1 MKHRASKHSIS
12 VKKATSGNPEFTAPR
27 PVKTPLAR
35 PTRSSA
41 VSRRSKASASTPA
54 KPASKFRVRAEQ
66 SSQVKLLRPAS
77 AKKSPSPKL
86 ASSKAAKLER
96 STPEPRLKIALAT
109 STAPR
114 ATSAVPR
121 VEVIKAKPSTS
132 LRANTPHVL
141 PLVRHKALP
150 EQEVL
155 IGRAGDHPEIQQLLL
170 HVLHAPSRDEFH
182 AWSEKPGYD
191 PSQRLLI
198 KRGNRPVAHLLT
210 TNVPLRFGAETLAAK
225 QLHWLA
231 TLPEY
236 RGQGMATALL
246 HGADRQM
253 QSDGTALGV
262 LRTRTPRLFES
273 QGWTTLA
280 SATPRPHRAREVLAQ
295 LARRNGNR
303 PQPLS
308 VRCWRHVE
316 LPALMRIYN
325 QTIGHAYGPLARTE
339 DDWRWLISRKG
350 FDHIL
355 VAIHGRDRFDLTD
368 ERAPIV
374 GYAVMRG
381 RRVVEFATNPE
392 YPTADEQLLAR
403 ACGEMIEH
411 DRQEL
416 SLCIPPNSGIQQ
428 YLCNPLP
435 PAVNHEP
442 EEWQMVRVPD
452 FGRLLRC
459 LLPELQRRLDK
470 AEYRGSAE
478 LGLAI
483 GSEKHVL
490 SISRLSSKNASIKH
504 TANKLGRS
512 YVQLSRDAATRL
524 LLGRLNFNTAL
535 ENETVRASTQAA
547 RELGAVLFPTVPW
560 WISQWDE
567 LTAI

>member
-1 MKHRASKHSIS
+1 MKHRASKHSIPA
-12 VKKATSGNPEFTAPR
+12 KKAALSSKPVQAANSEFTSP
-27 PVKTPLAR
+27 R

-41 VSRRSKASASTPA
+41 VSRRPKAAAPA
-54 KPASKFRVRAEQ
+54 KSASKFRVRAEQ
-66 SSQVKLLRPAS
+66 APTVKLLKTPNEKQPA
-77 AKKSPSPKL
+77 
-86 ASSKAAKLER
+86 KA
-96 STPEPRLKIALAT
+96 EPRLKIALAT
-109 STAPR
+109 SS
-114 ATSAVPR
+114 TSR
-121 VEVIKAKPSTS
+121 VKVLKQVKPSTS
-132 LRANTPHVL
+132 LRANMPHVL
-141 PLVRHKALP
+141 PLVRRKTYP
-150 EQEVL
+150 EHEVL
-155 IGRAGDHPEIQQLLL
+155 VGRAGDHPEVQQLLL

-191 PSQRLLI
+191 PNQRLLI

-210 TNVPLRFGAETLAAK
+210 TDVPLRFGQETFTAK

-236 RGQGMATALL
+236 RGQGMASALL
-246 HGADRQM
+246 QAADRRM
-253 QSDGTALGV
+253 QNDGTVLGV
-262 LRTRTPRLFES
+262 LRTRTPRLFEAH
-273 QGWTTLA
+273 GWTTLA

-295 LARRNGNR
+295 LARRNANR

-325 QTIGHAYGPLARTE
+325 QTIARAYGPLTRTE

-355 VAIHGRDRFDLTD
+355 VAISGRDRFDLEDT
-368 ERAPIV
+368 RAPIV

-381 RRVVEFATNPE
+381 HRVVEFATNPD
-392 YPTADEQLLAR
+392 YPTANEQLLAR
-403 ACGEMIEH
+403 AAGEMIEH

-416 SLCIPPNSGIQQ
+416 SVCVPPDSGIQQ
-428 YLCNPLP
+428 YLANPLP

-452 FGRLLRC
+452 FGRLLRH

-470 AEYRGSAE
+470 SEWRGAAE
-478 LGLAI
+478 LGIAI
-483 GSEKHVL
+483 GNEKHCL
-490 SISRLSSKNASIKH
+490 SISRSGIKH
-504 TANKLGRS
+504 TADKLGRS
-512 YVQLSRDAATRL
+512 YLHLTREAATRL
-524 LLGRLNFNTAL
+524 LLGKLNFNSAV
-535 ENETVRASTQAA
+535 ENETVRTSTQAA
-547 RELGAVLFPTVPW
+547 REIGTVLFPTVPW

>member
-1 MKHRASKHSIS
+1 MKHRASKHSILA
-12 VKKATSGNPEFTAPR
+12 KKAAPGKPEFTAPR
-27 PVKTPLAR
+27 PATTPSAR
-35 PTRSSA
+35 PSRSSA
-41 VSRRSKASASTPA
+41 VSRRTKDSPSLTAKST
-54 KPASKFRVRAEQ
+54 SKFRVRAEQ
-66 SSQVKLLRPAS
+66 VTAVKLLRPAKSKPTSS
-77 AKKSPSPKL
+77 ASL
-86 ASSKAAKLER
+86 DH
-96 STPEPRLKIALAT
+96 PEPRLKIALAT
-109 STAPR
+109 NNAS
-114 ATSAVPR
+114 R
-121 VEVIKAKPSTS
+121 VEVIKARPSTS

-155 IGRAGDHPEIQQLLL
+155 LGRAGDHPEVQQLLL

-246 HGADRQM
+246 QGADRQM
-253 QSDGTALGV
+253 QNDGTALGV
-262 LRTRTPRLFES
+262 LRTRTPRLFEA

-280 SATPRPHRAREVLAQ
+280 CATPRPHRARDVLAQ
-295 LARRNGNR
+295 LTRRNSNR

-325 QTIGHAYGPLARTE
+325 QMIGRAYGPLARTE

-355 VAIHGRDRFDLTD
+355 VAISGRDRFDLTD

-381 RRVVEFATNPE
+381 RRVVEFATNSD
-392 YPTADEQLLAR
+392 YPTADEQLLTR

-416 SLCIPPNSGIQQ
+416 SLCLPPNSGIQQ
-428 YLCNPLP
+428 YLTNPLA

-459 LLPELQRRLDK
+459 LLPELQRRLEKED
-470 AEYRGSAE
+470 YRGSAE

-483 GSEKHVL
+483 GQEKHVL
-490 SISRLSSKNASIKH
+490 SISRAGIKH
-504 TANKLGRS
+504 TADKLGRS
-512 YVQLSRDAATRL
+512 YLQLTRDAATRL

-535 ENETVRASTQAA
+535 ENESVRASTQAA
-547 RELGAVLFPTVPW
+547 REIGALLFPTVPW

>member
-1 MKHRASKHSIS
+1 
-12 VKKATSGNPEFTAPR
+12 VK
-27 PVKTPLAR
+27 
-35 PTRSSA
+35 
-41 VSRRSKASASTPA
+41 STVA
-54 KPASKFRVRAEQ
+54 D
-66 SSQVKLLRPAS
+66 L
-77 AKKSPSPKL
+77 
-86 ASSKAAKLER
+86 
-96 STPEPRLKIALAT
+96 RLKIAQAT
-109 STAPR
+109 TAAPQ
-114 ATSAVPR
+114 
-121 VEVIKAKPSTS
+121 VEVLKKAKPSTS

-141 PLVRHKALP
+141 PLVRRKTLP
-150 EQEVL
+150 EHEVQ
-155 IGRAGDHPEIQQLLL
+155 IGRAGDHAEVQQLLL

-210 TNVPLRFGAETLAAK
+210 TDVPLRFGAETLAAK

-236 RGQGMATALL
+236 RGQGMAAALL
-246 HGADRQM
+246 HGADRRM
-253 QSDGTALGV
+253 QNDGTALGV
-262 LRTRTPRLFES
+262 LRTSNPRLFENH
-273 QGWTTLA
+273 GWTALA
-280 SATPRPHRAREVLAQ
+280 SATPRPHRARDILAQ
-295 LARRNGNR
+295 LTRRNGNR

-316 LPALMRIYN
+316 LPSLMRIYN

-416 SLCIPPNSGIQQ
+416 SLCIPPSSGIQQ

-470 AEYRGSAE
+470 ADYRGTSE

-483 GSEKHVL
+483 GTEKHVL
-490 SISRLSSKNASIKH
+490 SISRAGIKH
-504 TANKLGRS
+504 TADKLGRS

-535 ENETVRASTQAA
+535 DNETVRASTQAA
-547 RELGAVLFPTVPW
+547 REIGAVLFPTVPW

>member
-1 MKHRASKHSIS
+1 MKHRASKQSIS
-12 VKKATSGNPEFTAPR
+12 AKKATAATLGHSVNPEFSAPR
-27 PVKTPLAR
+27 SAKSPPTR

-41 VSRRSKASASTPA
+41 VSRRPKAAVSTT
-54 KPASKFRVRAEQ
+54 KSTSKFRVRAEQ
-66 SSQVKLLRPAS
+66 TTQVKLLSPAS
-77 AKKSPSPKL
+77 AKKTTSSKL
-86 ASSKAAKLER
+86 ASPKAAK
-96 STPEPRLKIALAT
+96 SEPRLKIALAT
-109 STAPR
+109 ST
-114 ATSAVPR
+114 TPR
-121 VEVIKAKPSTS
+121 VDVVKTKQPSTS

-141 PLVRHKALP
+141 PLVRRKALP

-155 IGRAGDHPEIQQLLL
+155 IGRAGDHPEVQQLLL

-191 PSQRLLI
+191 PNQRLLI

-210 TNVPLRFGAETLAAK
+210 TDVPLRFGAETLTAK

-236 RGQGMATALL
+236 RGQGMAAALL
-246 HGADRQM
+246 QGADRRM

-262 LRTRTPRLFES
+262 LRTSKPRLFES
-273 QGWTTLA
+273 HGWTALA
-280 SATPRPHRAREVLAQ
+280 SATPRPHRARDVLAQ

-339 DDWRWLISRKG
+339 EDWRWLISRKG

-452 FGRLLRC
+452 FSRLLRC

-470 AEYRGSAE
+470 ADHRGTAE
-478 LGLAI
+478 LGIAI
-483 GSEKHVL
+483 GNEKHL
-490 SISRLSSKNASIKH
+490 ISISRGGIKH
-504 TANKLGRS
+504 TADKLGRS
-512 YVQLSRDAATRL
+512 YLQLSRDAATRL
-524 LLGRLNFNTAL
+524 LLGRLNLNTAF
-535 ENETVRASTQAA
+535 ENETVRASTQSA
-547 RELGAVLFPTVPW
+547 REIGAVLFPTVPW

>member
-12 VKKATSGNPEFTAPR
+12 ATKATTGSIAQRAHSTTPEYAAPR
-27 PVKTPLAR
+27 LAKSTAAR
-35 PTRSSA
+35 PIRSSA
-41 VSRRSKASASTPA
+41 VSGRLKIAATIPA
-54 KPASKFRVRAEQ
+54 KSGSKFRVRAEQ
-66 SSQVKLLRPAS
+66 QLPPVKLLSKPS
-77 AKKSPSPKL
+77 AKKS
-86 ASSKAAKLER
+86 AK
-96 STPEPRLKIALAT
+96 STPRLKIALAT
-109 STAPR
+109 TTAPR
-114 ATSAVPR
+114 ENVL
-121 VEVIKAKPSTS
+121 KPSTS

-141 PLVRHKALP
+141 PLVRRKEQP
-150 EQEVL
+150 EHEVV
-155 IGRAGDHPEIQQLLL
+155 IGRAGDHAEVQQLLL

-191 PSQRLLI
+191 PNQRLLI
-198 KRGNRPVAHLLT
+198 KCGNRPVAHLLT
-210 TNVPLRFGAETLAAK
+210 TEIPLRFGSETFTAK

-236 RGQGMATALL
+236 RGQGMAAALL
-246 HGADRQM
+246 QAADRRM
-253 QSDGTALGV
+253 QNDGTALGV

-280 SATPRPHRAREVLAQ
+280 SATPPPHRAREVLSQ
-295 LARRNGNR
+295 LARRNGTR

-325 QTIGHAYGPLARTE
+325 QTIAHSYGPLARTE
-339 DDWRWLISRKG
+339 EDWRWLISRKG

-368 ERAPIV
+368 DRAPIV

-392 YPTADEQLLAR
+392 YATADEHLLVR
-403 ACGEMIEH
+403 ACGEMIEP

-442 EEWQMVRVPD
+442 EEWQMARVPD
-452 FGRLLRC
+452 FGRLLRS
-459 LLPELQRRLDK
+459 LLPELQRRLEK
-470 AEYRGSAE
+470 ADYRGPAE
-478 LGLAI
+478 LGIAV
-483 GSEKHVL
+483 GQEKHL
-490 SISRLSSKNASIKH
+490 LNFNRGSIKH
-504 TANKLGRS
+504 TADKVGRS
-512 YVQLSRDAATRL
+512 YLQLSRDAATRL
-524 LLGRLNFNTAL
+524 LLGRLNLSMAL
-535 ENETVRASTQAA
+535 DNETVRASTQAA
-547 RELGAVLFPTVPW
+547 REIGAALFPAVPW